1 MRRPN
6 TFNQQGIALVLA
18 LAVLALLTGAILEFD
33 FSTRRQLRE
42 AMNFRDELKATALAK
57 AGVAAARAI
66 LQEDA
71 RLEPTQGRMFDSYE
85 DLWGTPL
92 DDYPVGDGLISLTIE
107 DEQGKF
113 NLNDFALRPA
123 VQPQYTKH
131 NQFTRLLDQVP
142 LRGAASELL
151 ADAITDWIDADD
163 DPELDGAESRYY
175 QARTPPYQAHNRP
188 LVSLEELH
196 LVKGFTDETVRQLEP
211 LLTVYPQAPN
221 GVINMNTAS
230 IPVLLSLHPQMTEE
244 IARNI
249 VRGRPFQSRQDLDQ
263 VPGMEQIAK
272 ELRTTGAYNIRSQYY
287 SVVVNAAV
295 NGTSRTAKAV
305 VRRKSKGPAS
315 RADLLY
321 LRID

>member
-1 MRRPN
+1 MRRL
-6 TFNQQGIALVLA
+6 NQQGIVLVLA

-33 FSTRRQLRE
+33 FSTRRELRE

-71 RLEPTQGRMFDSYE
+71 RRESTQGRIFDSYE
-85 DLWGTPL
+85 YIWGTPL
-92 DDYPVGDGLISLTIE
+92 NNFPVGDGLISLTIE
-107 DEQGKF
+107 DEKGKF
-113 NLNDFALRPA
+113 NLNDFALRPG

-142 LRGAASELL
+142 LRGASEPL

-175 QARTPPYQAHNRP
+175 QALTPPYQAHNRI
-188 LVSLEELH
+188 LVSLDELH

-211 LLTVYPQAPN
+211 FLTVYP
-221 GVINMNTAS
+221 GVININTAS
-230 IPVLLSLHPQMTEE
+230 IPVLLSLHPQLTEE
-244 IARNI
+244 IAHNI
-249 VRGRPFQSRQDLDQ
+249 VRERPFQSKQELDQ
-263 VPGMEQIAK
+263 VSGMEQIAK
-272 ELRTTGAYNIRSQYY
+272 ELRTTGAYNIRSQYF
-287 SVVVNAAV
+287 SVVVNATV

-305 VRRKSKGPAS
+305 VWRNSKGPSS
-315 RADLLY
+315 RADLRY

>member
-1 MRRPN
+1 MRRL
-6 TFNQQGIALVLA
+6 NQQGIALVLA

-33 FSTRRQLRE
+33 FSTRRELRE

-71 RLEPTQGRMFDSYE
+71 RREPTQGRIFDSYE
-85 DLWGTPL
+85 DIWGTPL
-92 DDYPVGDGLISLTIE
+92 NNYPVGDGLISLTIE
-107 DEQGKF
+107 DEKGKF
-113 NLNDFALRPA
+113 NLNDFALRPG

-142 LRGAASELL
+142 LRGASEPL

-188 LVSLEELH
+188 LVSLDELH

-244 IARNI
+244 IAHNI
-249 VRGRPFQSRQDLDQ
+249 VRERPFQSRQDLDQ

-305 VRRKSKGPAS
+305 VWRKSKGPAS
-315 RADLLY
+315 RTDLLY